1 MSGKLAA
8 HVQARPARARAHA
21 NLLRR
26 RITKGKS
33 CGVEMARMNKKIQ
46 ICAFYYYKKRES
58 RISASVAGSATGLDL
73 LALFF
78 LSFFFCSESY
88 YSLFPKRA
96 RRGKV

>member
-33 CGVEMARMNKKIQ
+33 CGVEMARINKKIQ

-78 LSFFFCSESY
+78 LFFFCCESY

>member
-46 ICAFYYYKKRES
+46 ICAFYYYKKREP